1 VTVEILDAQ
10 GKVVRAFLPDTAR
23 AGAAPNI
30 ASDSMR
36 RAMRGGAG
44 AAAAGGPDT
53 ARAEGGEQPA
63 GGGRRGAAQ
72 NQAPPTRAGLNAVT
86 WDLRSA
92 SATSFP
98 GMILWGATTNGPV
111 VPPGR
116 YTVRL
121 TADGR
126 SVTQPVTV
134 RRNTQYAA
142 TEADLQAQYALATQL
157 RDKVS
162 EANGAVVQ
170 IRDVKRQVADRL
182 GKSQDAAL
190 KASGDRLTTSLS
202 AVEEEIYQ
210 VRNQSGQD
218 PLNFPIKVNNRLA
231 SLLGVVSQ
239 GDARPIAAAYPIFT
253 DLKAELKVQIDRL
266 GRVLST
272 ELPAFNAELRRLGL
286 EPVGAK
292 PAPVTMQ

>member
-1 VTVEILDAQ
+1 
-10 GKVVRAFLPDTAR
+10 
-23 AGAAPNI
+23 
-30 ASDSMR
+30 
-36 RAMRGGAG
+36 
-44 AAAAGGPDT
+44 
-53 ARAEGGEQPA
+53 
-63 GGGRRGAAQ
+63 
-72 NQAPPTRAGLNAVT
+72 
-86 WDLRSA
+86 
-92 SATSFP
+92 
-98 GMILWGATTNGPV
+98 
-111 VPPGR
+111 
-116 YTVRL
+116 VRL

-126 SVTQPVTV
+126 SLSQPVVV
-134 RRNTQYAA
+134 RRNPHFADVTD
-142 TEADLQAQYALATQL
+142 ADLQAQYALATQI

-182 GKSQDAAL
+182 GKSQDAQL
-190 KASGDRLTTSLS
+190 KTSGDRLTTNLS

-239 GDARPIAAAYPIFT
+239 GDARPIAAAYPIFN

-272 ELPAFNAELRRLGL
+272 DLPAFNAELRRVGL

-292 PAPVTMQ
+292 ATPVTMQ